1 VYYVKEK
8 KGDRIELG
16 SCGMITGA
24 FSSDTTISTPVAI
37 NKGGTGQ
44 TTAQAA
50 IDALTAVSGASTN
63 EVLTKDGSG
72 NAAWA
77 AGGGATLTRQNI
89 VPSTDFSTAST
100 SFVDVTG
107 VTLTLPDESG
117 GIAMLVFSI
126 QYYGDTA
133 NADNSFFIND
143 ATVASYTMIGD
154 TPVTNQ
160 NLNLTMAHTTSL
172 SGQVVKLQAKV
183 SGGTVT
189 ISKTSGRS
197 TTISSIEIA

>member
-1 VYYVKEK
+1 LTKIIGSAALAPGGDSGTDLTN
-8 KGDRIELG
+8 KGDLHGYSSSNTRIPV
-16 SCGMITGA
+16 GA
-24 FSSDTTISTPVAI
+24 NDTV
-37 NKGGTGQ
+37 
-44 TTAQAA
+44 
-50 IDALTAVSGASTN
+50 LTADSSEALG
-63 EVLTKDGSG
+63 LK
-72 NAAWA
+72 WA
-77 AGGGATLTRQNI
+77 AASGGATLTRQNI

-107 VTLTLPDESG
+107 VTLTMPDESG

-189 ISKTSGRS
+189 ISKSAGRS

>member
-1 VYYVKEK
+1 MGKRLIGSVGLKPGTDTGTDLTT
-8 KGDRIELG
+8 KGDLHG
-16 SCGMITGA
+16 Y
-24 FSSDTTISTPVAI
+24 SDTNTRVPIGDDDQV
-37 NKGGTGQ
+37 
-44 TTAQAA
+44 
-50 IDALTAVSGASTN
+50 LTADSGEA
-63 EVLTKDGSG
+63 LGLK
-72 NAAWA
+72 WA
-77 AGGGATLTRQNI
+77 TSSSGATLTRQNI

-160 NLNLTMAHTTSL
+160 NLNLTMAHTTSQ
-172 SGQVVKLQAKV
+172 SGQVCKLQVKV
-183 SGGTVT
+183 SAGTVT
-189 ISKTSGRS
+189 ISKSAGRS